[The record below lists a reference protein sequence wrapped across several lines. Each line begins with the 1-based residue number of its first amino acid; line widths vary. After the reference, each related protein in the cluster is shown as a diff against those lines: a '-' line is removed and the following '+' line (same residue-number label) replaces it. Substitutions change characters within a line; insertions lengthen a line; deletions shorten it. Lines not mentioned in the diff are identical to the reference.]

1 MAERTESPSPR
12 TEQRAHP
19 RLPLQKNVVLVA
31 RGMKQRACQMKDIC
45 AGGALLEV
53 VDATE
58 EERGFRR
65 GEVVLMRLAIG
76 SGESARPQE
85 LRARI
90 AHADRRLFG
99 VAFFNPDPA
108 TLAALLE
115 AAAAA
120 SEASAPAPASG
131 AASPGA
137 APAGATPAPAA
148 TPALSAEARAQ
159 LEERLEQQVL
169 TYCGHSLGPLF
180 SRADEALLAAAEH
193 AHSAGEQRLFFEA
206 ATSVRKHRE
215 DLRARYLRELK
226 RSFRQAA
233 AGPDVSGL
241 AQADREQFEAWL
253 VVKVMAA
260 RVEEQCREPLA
271 ALQARL
277 DALGHSGPGRDFR
290 PFAPASL
297 CLVFQ
302 ELLAPLR
309 FAPVVEKVLYRALEE
324 TLLANLCGLYEVLVG
339 TLAQHQVQPLAPPP
353 AGAAAPAPAAVAPV
367 APAPVPTRP
376 AGPPA
381 TAQEFL
387 VRAGREEGR
396 GLRRALPSP
405 RALHELLALQRGEP
419 VPAASVVDA
428 IELRR
433 IFAMLK
439 AADDGWRPAL
449 ARFVEHA
456 GAGGVAGALLALQ
469 PYADALVAALAP
481 ADSPARAW
489 LVHVELALLR
499 GIVADEGFFADTG
512 HPLRRLLD
520 ALARLGARD
529 TPLAAAQR
537 EAIEALVRRIGREFD
552 SDPGVLAAAVAE
564 LEPLAAAQAQAVARN
579 RERVCQAAAGEQR
592 LAAAREQVQQALDAR
607 LAGRRVP
614 QPVLTLLEA
623 GWRDLLVTTCLR
635 QGARGGDW
643 DSYLGVI
650 DELLAIGADPRRRF
664 DLRDLLQRLKR
675 GLADAGD
682 PNPER
687 QQQAVAE
694 LKPLFAGAQRLAED
708 SVDWVV
714 VPGRKPG
721 VDKGER
727 WLDKWLARAARLQPG
742 DWLELQHRGGSPER
756 LCLAW
761 RDEAGQRF
769 VFTNGQ
775 GLKAGDFT
783 QAELA
788 SLLHTGHALVC
799 AGEQALV
806 EAALQQA
813 GYQLYERLV
822 RAVTHD
828 SLTGLANRAEFMRQA
843 ERALEAARRQRV
855 HHVLARISLDNFEAL
870 RSTARA
876 VADQLLRSVAQLLG
890 KALAP
895 RTQVARIGDGEFA
908 LLLEDC
914 ELARAQQLFSL
925 RLGELAALRLNF
937 EGEIYKLTASAGL
950 VDVTYTSDSAV
961 RLLECA
967 GLAAAEAQRHGGNR
981 IQVYHPGAAEQ
992 ARRDALVVWVARLN
1006 DALEAERLALRWQ
1019 RIQAAGEGGAVLG
1032 YEILLG
1038 LKPEEGEATPPGE
1051 FVQAAERYQR
1061 MLAVDRWVI
1070 ANTLRWLHENPA
1082 QLEKLPLVSLNLSA
1096 QSLGDA
1102 STASFIFD
1110 HLLKYKLPPERFCFE
1125 VSEAVAIAHLA
1136 DTVDLLQELHRAGCR
1151 LALDD
1156 FGTGHAGGEHLR
1168 HLPLDF
1174 VKIDGAFVRALGAD
1188 AEGGVLLRALNAV
1201 AHYAGVATIAENV
1214 EDAATLA
1221 ELRAMGVDYA
1231 QGYGIEKP
1239 RPLEG
1244 L

>member
-1 MAERTESPSPR
+1 MADHPASPSLR
-12 TEQRAHP
+12 AEQRAHE

-31 RGMKQRACQMKDIC
+31 RGMKQRACQMRDIC
-45 AGGALLEV
+45 AGGALLEL
-53 VDATE
+53 VDAADD
-58 EERGFRR
+58 ERGFRR

-76 SGESARPQE
+76 SGEGARPQE

-90 AHADRRLFG
+90 AHADRQLFG
-99 VAFFNPDPA
+99 VSFFNPEPA

-115 AAAAA
+115 AAGVTAPV
-120 SEASAPAPASG
+120 APAPAMT
-131 AASPGA
+131 AE
-137 APAGATPAPAA
+137 TR
-148 TPALSAEARAQ
+148 ALV
-159 LEERLEQQVL
+159 EERLEQQAL
-169 TYCGHSLGPLF
+169 TYCGHFLSPLF
-180 SRADEALLAAAEH
+180 NRADEALLAAAEH

-206 ATSVRKHRE
+206 ATILRKHRD

-226 RSFRQAA
+226 RSFRRAA
-233 AGPDVSGL
+233 EGPDVSGL

-253 VVKVMAA
+253 VIKVMAA

-277 DALGHSGPGRDFR
+277 DALGHSGPARDFH
-290 PFAPASL
+290 PFAPAAL

-309 FAPVVEKVLYRALEE
+309 FAPVIEKVLYRALEE
-324 TLLANLCGLYEVLVG
+324 TLLARLCGLYEALNDTLVQHHVLPV
-339 TLAQHQVQPLAPPP
+339 AVPV
-353 AGAAAPAPAAVAPV
+353 AAAPVVAAAE
-367 APAPVPTRP
+367 P
-376 AGPPA
+376 AGVALADGPLR
-381 TAQEFL
+381 TAQDYL
-387 VRAGREEGR
+387 LRTGRPDVAGH
-396 GLRRALPSP
+396 RRVLPSP

-419 VPAASVVDA
+419 VPAAAAPDG

-433 IFAMLK
+433 LFAMLK
-439 AADDGWRPAL
+439 GADEGWRPAL

-481 ADSPARAW
+481 PDSPARAW
-489 LVHVELALLR
+489 LGHVELALLR
-499 GIVADEGFFADTG
+499 GIVAEEDFFADAG

-520 ALARLGARD
+520 ALSRLGARD
-529 TPLAAAQR
+529 ATLALAQR
-537 EAIEALVRRIGREFD
+537 EAIDALLRRIGRDFD
-552 SDPGVLAAAVAE
+552 SDPGIIAAAVAE
-564 LEPLAAAQAQAVARN
+564 LEPVVAAQAQVAARS

-592 LAAAREQVQQALDAR
+592 LLEARQQVQQALDAR

-614 QPVLTLLEA
+614 QPVLTLIDA
-623 GWRDLLVTTCLR
+623 GWRELLVTTCLR

-643 DSYLGVI
+643 DAYVGVI
-650 DELLAIGADPRRRF
+650 DELLAIGADPRRRI
-664 DLRDLLQRLKR
+664 DLRQLLHVLKR

-682 PNPER
+682 LHPDR

-708 SVDWVV
+708 TVDWVL

-727 WLDKWLARAARLQPG
+727 WLEKWLQRAERLQPG

-761 RDEAGQRF
+761 RDPAGSRYVF
-769 VFTNGQ
+769 VNRQ
-775 GLKAGDFT
+775 GLKAGDFSH
-783 QAELA
+783 AELA

-806 EAALQQA
+806 ESALQQA

-828 SLTGLANRAEFMRQA
+828 SLTGLANRAEFMRQV
-843 ERALEAARRQRV
+843 ERALEAARRQRT
-855 HHVLARISLDNFEAL
+855 HHVLARISLDQFDVL

-914 ELARAQQLFSL
+914 ELGRAQQLFSL

-937 EGEIYKLTASAGL
+937 EGEFYKLTASAGL
-950 VDVTYTSDSAV
+950 VDVTYTSESAV

-981 IQVYHPGAAEQ
+981 IQVYHPGSAEQ

-1006 DALEAERLALRWQ
+1006 DALEAERLSLRWQ
-1019 RIQAAGEGGAVLG
+1019 RIQPAGEGGAPLG

-1070 ANTLRWLHENPA
+1070 ANTFRWLHDNPA
-1082 QLEKLPLVSLNLSA
+1082 QLDKLELVSLNLSA
-1096 QSLGDA
+1096 QSLCDGH
-1102 STASFIFD
+1102 TPGFIFD
-1110 HLLKYKLPPERFCFE
+1110 HLLKYRLPPEKFCFE
-1125 VSEAVAIAHLA
+1125 VSEAAAIAHLP
-1136 DTVDLLQELHRAGCR
+1136 DTVDLMQELHRVGCR

-1168 HLPLDF
+1168 HLPLDY

-1214 EDAATLA
+1214 EDAETLA

-1239 RPLEG
+1239 RTLEG